1 MPRISKKSNF
11 FRRNYFYI
19 TGSIWGIAGLLMI
32 IFQVMDFMAYGY
44 AIIGLTYAVFGY
56 FKKDLPLEFI
66 RWDQEKLEI
75 SGWQQSTRAYRWENI
90 DGINVSET
98 NLTIKSGVANGTMVA
113 LETYSQEDIQKLK
126 TQLSNF
132 KSLTLA

>member
-1 MPRISKKSNF
+1 MPKILKKGSF
-11 FRRNYFYI
+11 FRRNYFLI
-19 TGSIWGIAGLLMI
+19 LGGFWGFMGLALIIVQANEFIAYPYTILGLLYA
-32 IFQVMDFMAYGY
+32 DGFM
-44 AIIGLTYAVFGY
+44 
-56 FKKDLPLEFI
+56 KKDLPLEFI

-75 SGWQQSTRAYRWENI
+75 SEWQQSTRAYRWENI

-113 LETYSQEDIQKLK
+113 LETYSREDIQKLK

>member
-1 MPRISKKSNF
+1 MPKISKKSSF
-11 FRRNYFYI
+11 FRRNYFLI
-19 TGSIWGIAGLLMI
+19 LGGFWGFMGLALIIVQANEFIAYPYTILGLLYAGYG
-32 IFQVMDFMAYGY
+32 FM
-44 AIIGLTYAVFGY
+44 
-56 FKKDLPLEFI
+56 KKDLPLEFI

-75 SGWQQSTRAYRWENI
+75 SEWQQSTRAYRWENI

-113 LETYSQEDIQKLK
+113 LETYSREDIQKLK